1 MILFNI
7 AQKQEKFNVKF
18 KNKSQKFKETIYE
31 IRKKFK
37 VRQKVQR
44 FVLKFRK
51 YMLYF
56 GKYR

>member
-1 MILFNI
+1 MKTKSSK
-7 AQKQEKFNVKF
+7 KQYTNEK
-18 KNKSQKFKETIYE
+18 E
-31 IRKKFK
+31 IQ

-56 GKYR
+56 GKYK

>member
-7 AQKQEKFNVKF
+7 AQKQEKFNKKVQ
-18 KNKSQKFKETIYE
+18 NKSRKFKEV
-31 IRKKFK
+31 KKK
-37 VRQKVQR
+37 IKARQKVQR

-56 GKYR
+56 GRERHK

>member
-7 AQKQEKFNVKF
+7 AQKQEKFN
-18 KNKSQKFKETIYE
+18 
-31 IRKKFK
+31 KKFK
-37 VRQKVQR
+37 IKAESSKKQYTNEKEIQVRQKVQR

-56 GKYR
+56 GKYK

>member
-7 AQKQEKFNVKF
+7 AQKQEKFNEKVR
-18 KNKSQKFKETIYE
+18 NKSQKFKETMCK
-31 IRKKFK
+31 IRKKIK

-56 GKYR
+56 GKYK